1 MGQAWSKGQRGAR
14 RGLGAAELLPSS
26 RKAHQ
31 GLPRALHR
39 WELCIQPLVAHPA
52 TCQDGARDAVVS
64 GQSTHPQSP
73 ERIESFWSPLLW
85 GFGVL
90 AARSR
95 ALGHFLCP
103 HGGIKHS
110 PGRIRG
116 GSVPVIPTQRHPPRA
131 GPVPRPSAVINTP
144 AINTLQVRYPQQA
157 AQDAG
162 QRSLNQLTP
171 SSACRGEGRSRPRGG
186 DCQRRSEERV
196 TGQSAAAPRCPLALN
211 ETRGQLPEL
220 PSVRALLSSLSILPR
235 PQEGERRGRERPEGP
250 SASTACGEGSGAHA
264 PGPALPVVH
273 LLPSCQAHGEHKAE
287 CEAQMRAT
295 QHGAISPKPHRS

>member
-1 MGQAWSKGQRGAR
+1 M
-14 RGLGAAELLPSS
+14 GAAELFPSS

-39 WELCIQPLVAHPA
+39 WELCIQPLVTHPA

-64 GQSTHPQSP
+64 GQSAHPQSP

-95 ALGHFLCP
+95 ALRHFLCP

-171 SSACRGEGRSRPRGG
+171 SSACRGEGRSWPRGG

-235 PQEGERRGRERPEGP
+235 PQEGERRGQERPEGP
-250 SASTACGEGSGAHA
+250 SASTACGEGSGAGRA
-264 PGPALPVVH
+264 AVPMLRGLPCPWYISCPRAKPTESTK
-273 LLPSCQAHGEHKAE
+273 PSVRLK
-287 CEAQMRAT
+287 
-295 QHGAISPKPHRS
+295 